1 MRDTFALLKTPALEV
16 RATFDTNILLSLKPE
31 IFIKLCM
38 IGDLLATEAPPDQ
51 YYIDRMNDKF
61 NSAHLMTLMKKENYL
76 M

>member
-1 MRDTFALLKTPALEV
+1 
-16 RATFDTNILLSLKPE
+16 
-31 IFIKLCM
+31 M
-38 IGDLLATEAPPDQ
+38 IGDLLATEAPSDQ